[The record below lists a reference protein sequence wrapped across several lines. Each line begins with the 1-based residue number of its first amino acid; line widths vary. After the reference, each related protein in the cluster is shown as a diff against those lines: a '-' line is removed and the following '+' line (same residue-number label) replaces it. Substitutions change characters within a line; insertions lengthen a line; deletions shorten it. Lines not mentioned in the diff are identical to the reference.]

1 LAYKKGKSVETQS
14 ALRKPRRAQEN
25 QALGLRRVHFAVYGS
40 PDTHDGVKGM
50 SGCDRGAA
58 RIRRQA
64 FLLAAFFCVALGV
77 WVTAAAAQT
86 DCAEGNGI
94 LDTAPP
100 KDMTVPQL
108 IQKIAAQEDKVKE
121 ARNHYTY
128 TQDVLVQTLN
138 DKAVDGQF
146 HEVISISYDDKG
158 KRKESVKF
166 AEQSTLRVQ
175 MSAEDMDDIRVFM
188 PWIMTTDEVPQY
200 NLTYAGQQH
209 VDDLDTY
216 VFHVEPKKE
225 EKNKRYYQ
233 GRIWVDNHD
242 LQIVKL
248 CGKSVPDVIHV
259 KKKQPQEL
267 RPTFVSYRQPV
278 DNYWFPAYVRVD
290 DTLHFQVQAV
300 HIREIIKF
308 TGYTKA
314 GSPAAKP

>member
-1 LAYKKGKSVETQS
+1 MSTWSWRTKEFRCRIAFVVVFVAGMGV
-14 ALRKPRRAQEN
+14 A
-25 QALGLRRVHFAVYGS
+25 GLTG
-40 PDTHDGVKGM
+40 
-50 SGCDRGAA
+50 
-58 RIRRQA
+58 
-64 FLLAAFFCVALGV
+64 
-77 WVTAAAAQT
+77 QT

-108 IQKIAAQEDKVKE
+108 VQKIAAEENKVRD
-121 ARNHYTY
+121 ARTHYTY

-146 HEVISISYDDKG
+146 HEVSTISYEDKG
-158 KRKESVKF
+158 RRKEVVTF
-166 AEQSTLRVQ
+166 AEQSTLRGVQ
-175 MSAEDMDDIRVFM
+175 LSAEDMDDIRVFM

-259 KKKQPQEL
+259 KKKQAQDI
-267 RPTFVSYRQPV
+267 RPTFVGYRQPV
-278 DNYWFPAYVRVD
+278 DGFWFPAYVRVD
-290 DTLHFQVQAV
+290 DTLHFQVQSV
-300 HIREIIKF
+300 HVRETIKF
-308 TGYTKA
+308 TGYKKA
-314 GSPAAKP
+314 GLGAKP